1 MVGYFLVNR
10 SATWSM
16 IVCSLNSIT
25 ATGSHAFTPESNS
38 VNETRLTPEFPSCK
52 ALSIEYYT

>member
-16 IVCSLNSIT
+16 IVCSFNAIT
-25 ATGSHAFTPESNS
+25 ATGSHAFTPKSNVVHQVEPGSRRHGVRLESHS
-38 VNETRLTPEFPSCK
+38 S
-52 ALSIEYYT
+52 A